1 VWGYAMTHGDR
12 SVDVFVRKLR
22 SKLQRRSP
30 GWEYIHT
37 HFGVGYRFDP
47 QPTAPSAQ
55 EETVGERSAVA
66 ESRAPAQAA
75 APRPDAAP
83 SGISR

>member
-1 VWGYAMTHGDR
+1 MIHGDR

-37 HFGVGYRFDP
+37 HFGIGYRFDP
-47 QPTAPSAQ
+47 QSHEPEPGEASTRHATEPVDSEAPASP
-55 EETVGERSAVA
+55 EPSPLLHRSATG
-66 ESRAPAQAA
+66 R
-75 APRPDAAP
+75 
-83 SGISR
+83 